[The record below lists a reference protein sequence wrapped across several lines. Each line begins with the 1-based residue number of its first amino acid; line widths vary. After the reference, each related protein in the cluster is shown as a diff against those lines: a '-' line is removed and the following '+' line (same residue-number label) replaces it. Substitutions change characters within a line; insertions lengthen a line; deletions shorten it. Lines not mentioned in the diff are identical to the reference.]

1 MDEPIVKTES
11 RARQGGK
18 GRPVLYVLIGSFVLL
33 GIYMIGLMT
42 WSSSTSQNN
51 VSNQSSDAMRETTTG
66 STTGRSNGAS
76 SANTGNVPS
85 ANPAYPAPATPTA
98 NGTRVPSGDNA
109 VPVTPTPTR

>member
-18 GRPVLYVLIGSFVLL
+18 GRPVLYVLIASLVLL
-33 GIYMIGLMT
+33 GVYMVGLMT

-66 STTGRSNGAS
+66 STTGRGGAS
-76 SANTGNVPS
+76 SANTGNVPT

-98 NGTRVPSGDNA
+98 NGNRAPSGDNA
-109 VPVTPTPTR
+109 TPVTPTPAR